1 MYVDRLI
8 KVSSQSSHQESP
20 IYWCLIRTNSIWSL
34 ENKRREGDHE
44 LTLGPV
50 GPLRHMGVVVAR
62 HSTQL
67 LAPFSGTT
75 IPSICSD
82 GSQKQRREVD
92 QSEITEL
99 GGKAER
105 TGTRAGCTLLR
116 SAEPIGV
123 GAGARPAADDIP
135 DPWPGLATGLRAW
148 RNLVSARVRCFLD
161 SRSVQ

>member
-1 MYVDRLI
+1 
-8 KVSSQSSHQESP
+8 
-20 IYWCLIRTNSIWSL
+20 
-34 ENKRREGDHE
+34 
-44 LTLGPV
+44 
-50 GPLRHMGVVVAR
+50 MGVVVAR

-67 LAPFSGTT
+67 LVAFSAAT
-75 IPSICSD
+75 IPSICNG
-82 GSQKQRREVD
+82 GSQEADRDDRARSKGEEER
-92 QSEITEL
+92 
-99 GGKAER
+99 AE
-105 TGTRAGCTLLR
+105 TRADGCTLQR

>member
-1 MYVDRLI
+1 VYVDRLI

-123 GAGARPAADDIP
+123 GASAGGNRRQPRSVA
-135 DPWPGLATGLRAW
+135 GLAIGLLGEFWFFSAGVRG
-148 RNLVSARVRCFLD
+148 LVCSLR
-161 SRSVQ
+161 